1 MDAARPVRALVA
13 RRKLAIA
20 EDLVCDLLRLDGE
33 LLVDLAG
40 VDEERRL
47 GDFEVLLQVIGSL
60 QEGGMRDSDD
70 VDVARE
76 GEVEGETAAVAES
89 DGTELGDARGLE
101 GLDYGA
107 DEGVG
112 PLWGVT
118 AKPRPN
124 VEVHTGL
131 EGVRRSGL
139 AIEDIWCDNLE
150 AVARKVIGKELL
162 GHRLYE
168 FGSFFP

>member
-13 RRKLAIA
+13 RRELAIA

-47 GDFEVLLQVIGSL
+47 GDFKVLLQVIGSL
-60 QEGGMRDSDD
+60 QEGGMRDGYD

-89 DGTELGDARGLE
+89 DGTELGDTLGLE

-107 DEGVG
+107 DDGVG
-112 PLWGVT
+112 PLWRVT
-118 AKPRPN
+118 AEP
-124 VEVHTGL
+124 
-131 EGVRRSGL
+131 
-139 AIEDIWCDNLE
+139 
-150 AVARKVIGKELL
+150 
-162 GHRLYE
+162 
-168 FGSFFP
+168 